1 MSTPPSARFYVDENL
16 DGRFAEVLVAGG
28 VDVVRC
34 KELGLRAVPDAI
46 WIPRVTRLGLIIVT
60 GDRLIRYRAMER
72 EALRSSRSRVLFIR
86 VGNAKHDDLG
96 RIFVDSLSVV
106 QRFVE
111 RHSAPWLVTLGRPPA
126 FGRPGRIHRLDLG
139 E

>member
-16 DGRFAEVLVAGG
+16 DGRFADVLEAGG

-34 KELGLRAVPDAI
+34 RELNLRAVPDAV

-60 GDRLIRYRAMER
+60 GDRLIRYRTVER
-72 EALRSSRSRVLFIR
+72 EALRASRSRVLFIR
-86 VGNAKHDDLG
+86 VGDARHDELG
-96 RIFVDSLSVV
+96 RIFVDSHSIV
-106 QRFVE
+106 QRFAAI
-111 RHSAPWLVTLGRPPA
+111 HDAPWLVTLGRPPA
-126 FGRPGRIHRLDLG
+126 FGHPGRIHRLDLG